1 MGTDRTP
8 YKIVN
13 FSDRR
18 KYLGNLGYAYLDLA
32 NSKIVFTGTPT
43 LTAYSF
49 DYISVPTALVAGTS
63 PVIPTRFQD
72 IIPYGMAAENDIMHQ
87 SPKAESYMREN
98 QARYDQ
104 YLIDLAYWNAQLILN

>member
-1 MGTDRTP
+1 MGTDLAP

-18 KYLGNLGYAYLDLA
+18 KYLGSLGYAYLDLA
-32 NSKIVFTGTPT
+32 NDKIMFTGTPT
-43 LTAYSF
+43 LTAYTF
-49 DYISVPTALVAGTS
+49 DYIKVPTDLIASTS

-72 IIPYGMAAENDIMHQ
+72 IIPYGMATENDIMHQ

-98 QARYDQ
+98 QARYNQ
-104 YLIDLAYWNAQLILN
+104 YLDDMAYWNAQLILN